1 MANAMNLIDIDPTS
15 IFEQH
20 NIADVIE
27 IHKSLQNE
35 IEKKK
40 EELRMM
46 VG

>member
-1 MANAMNLIDIDPTS
+1 MANSMNLIDIDPAS
-15 IFEQH
+15 IFEQY
-20 NIADVIE
+20 NTSDVIE
-27 IHKSLQNE
+27 IHKKLQNE